1 MLSRYSLIL
10 GLFPI
15 LCFPP
20 GGGAAEPNI
29 KIRLLT
35 GSEIRADRAWVQGDR
50 LLYERYGTTGTVRM
64 VDVAGLIDRELE
76 VLVAACV
83 ARMKDAQV
91 NLAALDRAAKARQ
104 DQSATPEERAA
115 AAPTNGAAQ
124 EAADSVLK
132 QFQMAVEAA
141 KSGSAEPQ
149 VDAPRVSRRQQTAE
163 QLKEVSE
170 RPFVRRAIEL
180 FDVAP
185 GQSRYSPPEND

>member
-20 GGGAAEPNI
+20 VGGAAEPNI

-115 AAPTNGAAQ
+115 IGNVARSLGRQ
-124 EAADSVLK
+124 ELGVALGTCTPAFEKYDQNK
-132 QFQMAVEAA
+132 RMFDEAREKA
-141 KSGSAEPQ
+141 
-149 VDAPRVSRRQQTAE
+149 RR
-163 QLKEVSE
+163 
-170 RPFVRRAIEL
+170 
-180 FDVAP
+180 
-185 GQSRYSPPEND
+185 